1 MLLKKIQQQFE
12 KIYQLPQDL
21 SIEDFLINEEALEK
35 LQGKQCTPLTTPNLK
50 GLMLLLPEEDE
61 LSLAIYLN
69 EQVINNLHK
78 HSPFLGLNETNIHD
92 FCIMA
97 EEVSHFL
104 YATWKARHSIQITRL
119 ELELQAEVDK
129 FIICTFYCSN
139 HETCFDR
146 TILKELLFET
156 FNLEKGLPVELKD
169 RYSTASK
176 FALHYCHF
184 LENHFIKKDHLRQMM
199 GEIRRFYRL
208 GQTDKISHINH
219 KIFCH

>member
-35 LQGKQCTPLTTPNLK
+35 LQGKQCNPLTTPNLK

-69 EQVINNLHK
+69 EQVMNNLHK

-119 ELELQAEVDK
+119 ELELQ
-129 FIICTFYCSN
+129 
-139 HETCFDR
+139 
-146 TILKELLFET
+146 
-156 FNLEKGLPVELKD
+156 
-169 RYSTASK
+169 
-176 FALHYCHF
+176 
-184 LENHFIKKDHLRQMM
+184 
-199 GEIRRFYRL
+199 
-208 GQTDKISHINH
+208 
-219 KIFCH
+219 